1 VSDLSRGL
9 ADTSLFIGRETGRS
23 ITEDAIPE
31 EIVTSVVTYA
41 ELQAGVLAAT
51 DVETRA
57 RRLTTLELLAEIEVL
72 PVDVEASR
80 VWAALRAHLAAVK
93 RKLNVNDLWIAAI
106 AAAND
111 LPVLTQDADFSPVEG
126 VAGVTVIRV

>member
-1 VSDLSRGL
+1 MI
-9 ADTSLFIGRETGRS
+9 AD
-23 ITEDAIPE
+23 EDIPE

-41 ELQAGVLAAT
+41 ELQAGVLAAG

-57 RRLTTLELLAEIEVL
+57 ARLATLERLADIECL
-72 PVDVEASR
+72 QVDLEAAK
-80 VWAALRAHLAAVK
+80 VWAVMRAHLAAAK
-93 RKLNVNDLWIAAI
+93 RKINVNDLWIASI

-126 VAGVTVIRV
+126 VAGLIVIRV